1 MELNEYQK
9 QAMTTCM
16 VSCENDTYILF
27 GLMAEV
33 GEIADKIAKWQRK
46 AEIAGNKYIICRD
59 VETFSEEIK
68 KYLDK

>member
-33 GEIADKIAKWQRK
+33 GEPTRLPS
-46 AEIAGNKYIICRD
+46 GNEKGLSGY
-59 VETFSEEIK
+59 
-68 KYLDK
+68 